1 MGMIDESEVPERMQE
16 SPMQAPTP
24 IDNTLFV
31 SDKDNTTPAPT
42 VEIVPTSLD
51 SDVLLSASPTKNI
64 FNPFQQQT
72 PTPTPSPFANPTQAP
87 QPTAPAVA
95 IQPPNPFSS
104 MFSGT
109 EASKSVESAP
119 VNPFAAK
126 PVSLP
131 SPFAFPKPAETTQP
145 AVSIAPSIDFSKPAV
160 TEVAKEGTPPVPS
173 PFAFPKPAEIAA
185 NVGAPAS
192 PFALPNP
199 AETGVKSGTPPAT
212 SPFTF
217 PKATATTEKEITPAA
232 SPNPFASSVS
242 AFQPPKPLESAAGA
256 AAFPKTG
263 VNIATTQKASDVST
277 AAPSLFKQAS
287 LQPSTS
293 PTPFPSTSSPF
304 TFPSATPPV
313 SETPPSVT
321 EASSTQQTSTVFEAA
336 KPSPFSGFPQTSLVQ
351 PPRAPAAEEKKIED
365 TKDTTVPVSQ
375 PGQLPTTAPGAT
387 PNLFGSTA
395 GPSVF
400 STLQNQKPLF
410 PAPSSLASQ
419 DAVAEPSSIQGKEPI
434 FAKPAKPKQDEA
446 VLQKLPLTEV
456 VAKSP
461 EPVEPALTVSQL
473 EQSTSS
479 LSSTQTSVDSESLQW
494 RAPRTEEEEAALFK
508 RIMRRAE
515 EKAQRKEDKLKRK
528 RVQEEQA
535 LEDSMREERLKVSKV
550 STPEESPPPAK
561 KFSLAES
568 SIKALPTLPCLEKAK
583 ALLEKKPASEVDTEV
598 GKKRQREIDED
609 ELLLNSARIL
619 AEQLRTGPKIFDGI
633 SPQSL
638 TEYNANRAYWQ
649 ERGKRA
655 RSYSNSIS
663 PSITPYAQSA
673 SPPQFP
679 RHSYDVAY
687 APDTAQG
694 LGRTMSRTEYRIRMT
709 GGHGLAYKPL
719 DFSRSNGRGK
729 DKPQDKEKGKSKSRF
744 AMSG

>member
-1 MGMIDESEVPERMQE
+1 MIDESEVPERMQE
-16 SPMQAPTP
+16 SPMQSPTP
-24 IDNTLFV
+24 IENTLFV

-51 SDVLLSASPTKNI
+51 SDVPLSASPTKNL

-72 PTPTPSPFANPTQAP
+72 PTPTPSPFANPNQAP
-87 QPTAPAVA
+87 QPTAPAPA
-95 IQPPNPFSS
+95 PATQPPNSFSS

-109 EASKSVESAP
+109 QASKPVESAP

-126 PVSLP
+126 PVSSP

-145 AVSIAPSIDFSKPAV
+145 VAVSTAPFIAFPKPAE
-160 TEVAKEGTPPVPS
+160 TAEKAGAPAS
-173 PFAFPKPAEIAA
+173 PFAFPKPAE
-185 NVGAPAS
+185 
-192 PFALPNP
+192 
-199 AETGVKSGTPPAT
+199 TGVKAGTPPAT

-217 PKATATTEKEITPAA
+217 PKPTATTEKKTTPVA
-232 SPNPFASSVS
+232 SPNPFAASLSNF
-242 AFQPPKPLESAAGA
+242 APPKPFESAEEA
-256 AAFPKTG
+256 APSGTGKPLFPTTS
-263 VNIATTQKASDVST
+263 VNVTTSKAPEVST
-277 AAPSLFKQAS
+277 AAPSFFKPA
-287 LQPSTS
+287 LPQPSTS

-304 TFPSATPPV
+304 TFPSTAPPV
-313 SETPPSVT
+313 SETLPTVT
-321 EASSTQQTSTVFEAA
+321 EASSIQQTSTVFESA
-336 KPSPFSGFPQTSLVQ
+336 KPSPFSGFPQKSLFQ
-351 PPRAPAAEEKKIED
+351 PPKAPAAEEKKIED
-365 TKDTTVPVSQ
+365 AKEPSVPVSQ
-375 PGQLPTTAPGAT
+375 PSQLPTTAPSAT
-387 PNLFGSTA
+387 PKLFGPTA

-419 DAVAEPSSIQGKEPI
+419 DAVAEPSPIQGKKSM
-434 FAKPAKPKQDEA
+434 FAKPAKPKKDEA
-446 VLQKLPLTEV
+446 VLQKLPPTKV
-456 VAKSP
+456 AAKSP

-479 LSSTQTSVDSESLQW
+479 LSSTQSSVDSESLQW
-494 RAPRTEEEEAALFK
+494 RPPRTEEEEAAMFK

-528 RVQEEQA
+528 RVREEQA
-535 LEDSMREERLKVSKV
+535 LEESMREERLKISKV

-561 KFSLAES
+561 RFSLAES
-568 SIKALPTLPCLEKAK
+568 SIKALPTLPCLEKVK
-583 ALLEKKPASEVDTEV
+583 ALLDKKPAPEADTETEAR
-598 GKKRQREIDED
+598 KKRQREIDED
-609 ELLLNSARIL
+609 EMLLNSARIV
-619 AEQLRTGPKIFDGI
+619 AEQLRTGPKIFDDV
-633 SPQSL
+633 SPQTL
-638 TEYNANRAYWQ
+638 AEYKAYHAYWE

-679 RHSYDVAY
+679 RHSYEVAY
-687 APDTAQG
+687 APDTPQG

-719 DFSRSNGRGK
+719 DFSRSSSRGK
-729 DKPQDKEKGKSKSRF
+729 DKLQDKEKDKGKSRF